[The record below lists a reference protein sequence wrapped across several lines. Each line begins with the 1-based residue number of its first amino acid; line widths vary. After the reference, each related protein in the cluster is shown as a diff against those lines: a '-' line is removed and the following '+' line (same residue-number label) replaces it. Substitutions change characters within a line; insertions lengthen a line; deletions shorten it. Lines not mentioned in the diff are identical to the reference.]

1 MKRVLVTGGS
11 GFIGAPAVASLA
23 GRPDVEVHAVSR
35 RLPAE
40 PVPAGVRWT
49 AADVFDRGQMRALFE
64 AVRPTHLLHL
74 AWAVEPGVFWTS
86 PENRA
91 WADASVALFRD
102 FASAGGE
109 RIVGAG
115 SCSEYAWDDA
125 PLGERTSAERP
136 ASPYGEAKLA
146 AWRGL
151 ESAARETGISAAW
164 GRVFLLYGPREH
176 PKRLVSSVIRAV
188 LLGQRAPATEG
199 SQRRDFLHVDDVGSA
214 MAAILDSEARGPV
227 NIASG
232 AAVSVRDVVTKIARA
247 IGREDLLDVGALP
260 SRPDEPAVVEG
271 RNERLRSET
280 GWRPRF
286 GLDSGID
293 HTISW
298 WKRALGRE

>member
-1 MKRVLVTGGS
+1 MRRVLVTGGS

-35 RLPAE
+35 HPPCE

-49 AADVFDRGQMRALFE
+49 AADVFDRGKMRALFE
-64 AVRPTHLLHL
+64 SERPTHLLHL
-74 AWAVEPGVFWTS
+74 AWAVEPGIFWTS
-86 PENRA
+86 PENPA
-91 WADASVALFRD
+91 WAEASIALFRD
-102 FASAGGE
+102 FASAGGG

-115 SCSEYAWDDA
+115 SCSEYAWEDA
-125 PLGERTSAERP
+125 PLDERRSAEIP
-136 ASPYGEAKLA
+136 GPPYGEAKLA
-146 AWRGL
+146 TWRGL
-151 ESAARETGISAAW
+151 ESVARETGISAAW

-176 PKRLVSSVIRAV
+176 PNRLVSSVIRALV
-188 LLGQRAPATEG
+188 LGERAPVTKG
-199 SQRRDFLHVDDVGSA
+199 SQRRDFLHVEDVGSA
-214 MAAILDSEARGPV
+214 MAAIVDSEARGPV
-227 NIASG
+227 NVASG
-232 AAVSVRDVVTKIARA
+232 EAVPVREVVAKIGRA

-260 SRPDEPAVVEG
+260 DRPGEPALIEG
-271 RNERLRSET
+271 RSERLRGET